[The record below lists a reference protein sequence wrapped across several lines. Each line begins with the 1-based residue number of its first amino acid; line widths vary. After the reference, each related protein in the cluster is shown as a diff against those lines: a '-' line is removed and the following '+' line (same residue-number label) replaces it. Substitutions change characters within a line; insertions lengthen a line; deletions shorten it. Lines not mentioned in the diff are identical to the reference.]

1 MKHPTA
7 VLVCVANFIAACTVA
22 DAALP
27 GAPDVEAVAIESR
40 ASADYMRIRDA
51 DGKPVAETF
60 AFAKGGVWRSGEAGS
75 KDPLDF
81 MAVARTVAAPLASQN
96 YISSKDPGR
105 TKLLVVVYWGTTR
118 VPDKSTSSVAGESLQ
133 AASEAAMSANHP
145 QPVRFNAGDSC
156 APNQMA
162 QTNSINYTV
171 MTPDQ
176 IDTDNA
182 MSAAMSMSASV
193 EHQRNLVDE
202 QNAMMLGYDSWWAE
216 TAQFKDSPQ
225 DYRRADML
233 AELEDR
239 RYFVVLM
246 AYDFQKLWKEKK
258 PKLLWETRFSIRE
271 DGDDFTKHLA
281 AMAGSAAAY
290 FGRDS
295 GKLLH
300 KPLPEGRVDVGE
312 IKNLALEDSK

>member
-1 MKHPTA
+1 MRYHHPLLLFAFTLVLTA
-7 VLVCVANFIAACTVA
+7 STSLDASPAAN
-22 DAALP
+22 
-27 GAPDVEAVAIESR
+27 DVEAVAIESKVSPDYVR
-40 ASADYMRIRDA
+40 AKDA
-51 DGKPVAETF
+51 GGKPLAESF
-60 AFAKGGVWRSGEAGS
+60 AFAKGGVWRSGEAGT

-81 MAVARTVAAPLASQN
+81 MQVARTIAAPLASQN
-96 YISSKDPGR
+96 YVSSRDPGT

-118 VPDKSTSSVAGESLQ
+118 VPDNATSSVAGENLQ
-133 AASEAAMSANHP
+133 AASQAAMSANHP

-193 EHQRNLVDE
+193 EHQRNLIDE

-216 TAQFKDSPQ
+216 TAQFRNSPQ

-233 AELEDR
+233 AELESR

-258 PKLLWETRFSIRE
+258 PKLLWETRFSVRE

-290 FGRDS
+290 FGQDS

-312 IKNLALEDSK
+312 IKNLAYQDAK